1 MTVPATIRAGD
12 TAQWIEPPQ
21 VDLDGNVATS
31 AAWSFVSYLRFPKAS
46 EAATVTGT
54 ARSDGGWLMSISA
67 TTTAGFDAGLWSWQS
82 RITSGAVV
90 ITVGSGSF
98 ETLPN
103 LSYAGAAAS
112 FDGRSQAQQDLDAV
126 ELAIRTLVS
135 KGAKSYTIGSR
146 SFTSQDLSELIK
158 WRADLRAIVARET
171 VAEKIAAGLGNP
183 HNLFVRFS

>member
-21 VDLDGNVATS
+21 VDLDGNAATS
-31 AAWSFVSYLRFPKAS
+31 AAWSFVSYLRFAKAA

-54 ARSDGGWLMSISA
+54 ARSDGGWLLTLSA
-67 TTTAGFDAGLWSWQS
+67 TTTAAFDVGLWSWQS
-82 RITSGAVV
+82 RISSGGVV

-98 ETLPN
+98 EALPN
-103 LSYAGAAAS
+103 LSYTGTAAS
-112 FDGRSQAQQDLDAV
+112 YDGRSQAQQDLDAV
-126 ELAIRTLVS
+126 EVAIRTLVA